1 MAKEVSPSKK
11 LRITVDAMGGDFA
24 PAEIVKGAV
33 KAAEEL
39 NVSIILVGRTQ
50 EIEREL
56 SKYKIDKLG
65 ISIVEAS
72 DVIRDGEEAAFEVFR
87 RPNNSVS
94 IATKLV
100 KQGQA
105 DAVVSAGNTG
115 ACMVSAM
122 QHLGT
127 LPGIDRPMVG
137 GAFLGL
143 SPQTI
148 VLDLGAVV
156 GAQPYHMVNFA
167 VAGVVYVRSFMN
179 IDNPTVGLL
188 NVGAEEGKGN
198 QLTKESY
205 PLLKECGLNF
215 IGNVEGM
222 DVVWGK
228 ANVIVCDGFVGNIL
242 VKFCEGLG
250 KTVSD
255 WLLKEL
261 KDDMPKDKLKRASDR
276 LYRLMSPA
284 AAMGGGPMWGVN
296 GVACVAHGSSKAPQI
311 VGTIGQAKQA
321 IESGF
326 ISRLRTELEKIQHLM
341 PKR

>member
-1 MAKEVSPSKK
+1 MSSSPKQ
-11 LRITVDAMGGDFA
+11 LRISVDAMGGDHA

-33 KAAEEL
+33 DSAREL
-39 NVSIILVGRTQ
+39 PVDIILAGRKQ
-50 EIEREL
+50 DIECEL
-56 SKYKIDKLG
+56 SKHD
-65 ISIVEAS
+65 ISNLNVQIVEAE
-72 DVIRDGEEAAFEVFR
+72 DVIKDGQEAAFEVFR

-94 IATKLV
+94 IASSLV
-100 KQGQA
+100 KKGDA

-115 ACMVSAM
+115 AFMVAAM
-122 QHLGT
+122 QQLGT

-143 SPQTI
+143 APKTV

-167 VAGVVYVRSFMN
+167 TAGTVYVRSFMG
-179 IDNPTVGLL
+179 IENPTVGLL
-188 NVGAEEGKGN
+188 NVGSEEGKGN
-198 QLTKESY
+198 ELAKESY
-205 PLLKECGLNF
+205 PLLQKSGLNF

-222 DVVWGK
+222 DIAQGK

-250 KTVSD
+250 QSIREWIKN
-255 WLLKEL
+255 EL
-261 KDDMPKDKLKRASDR
+261 KQDMPQDKLEDISGR

-284 AAMGGGPMWGVN
+284 TVMGGGPMWGVN

-311 VGTIGQAKQA
+311 IGTIRQAKQA
-321 IESGF
+321 IDSGF
-326 ISRLRTELEKIQHLM
+326 VDTLRIELERIQKLVAE
-341 PKR
+341 